1 MRPFKQAESP
11 ENTRHLH
18 AEVVALDQLEL
29 LRKRETSPSFALC
42 PSVAAAGFAPS
53 RLVARGALGQEAS
66 FGAVQLQACKKEGVR
81 RNQNFR
87 MDMNGSP
94 CKRQQVHLR
103 KGACLHQAFLIQIT
117 TPSESQRFCMCQD
130 PAFSSRCFN
139 RSFSRSSRSLARLK
153 RLSLSP
159 HLGGLVTPVA
169 CTP

>member
-66 FGAVQLQACKKEGVR
+66 FGAE
-81 RNQNFR
+81 
-87 MDMNGSP
+87 SS
-94 CKRQQVHLR
+94 CKRAKKR
-103 KGACLHQAFLIQIT
+103 ACAGIRI
-117 TPSESQRFCMCQD
+117 SEWI
-130 PAFSSRCFN
+130 
-139 RSFSRSSRSLARLK
+139 
-153 RLSLSP
+153 
-159 HLGGLVTPVA
+159 
-169 CTP
+169 